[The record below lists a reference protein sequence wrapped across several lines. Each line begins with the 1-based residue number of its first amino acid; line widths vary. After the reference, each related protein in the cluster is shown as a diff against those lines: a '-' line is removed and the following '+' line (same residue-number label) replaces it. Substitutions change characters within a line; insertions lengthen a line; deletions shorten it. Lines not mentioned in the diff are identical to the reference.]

1 MRRITAVIT
10 AVITAGA
17 LSASYVANQN
27 GVTGKAG
34 DNGGATTG
42 HTGEVPGDRG
52 ANGDHTGKAGESK

>member
-17 LSASYVANQN
+17 LSAGYVANQN

-34 DNGGATTG
+34 DNGSANTG
-42 HTGEVPGDRG
+42 HTGAEPGASD
-52 ANGDHTGKAGESK
+52 DHPSKAGENK